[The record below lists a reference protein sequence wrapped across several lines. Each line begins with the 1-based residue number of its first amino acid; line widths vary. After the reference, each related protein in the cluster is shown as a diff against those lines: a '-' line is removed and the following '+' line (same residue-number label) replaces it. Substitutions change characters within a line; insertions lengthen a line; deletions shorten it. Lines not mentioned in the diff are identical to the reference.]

1 MTNSDKPID
10 DIERYLAGDSD
21 LSRLYREARTEQPSS
36 QFEQAILSA
45 AHETAALRGQTR
57 TSMGSRFWAWLD
69 RARVPVATTAS
80 MALVLGVV
88 IGVYREHGMN
98 IPTDLETPVPA
109 AAPATAAPEPEPAED
124 AGSARSRAQVK
135 APPPKMAVEK
145 KIAKKPAASVAE
157 APAVADSD
165 LAKRQEL
172 KDTLS
177 KSSAPGSDL
186 GVPPAAP
193 LAEEARAP
201 MRSKTESSPVTHGTT
216 QSNESA
222 QGIAPEAKAKKDARS
237 LGASLMPPE
246 AWLQKIE
253 SLFEQ
258 KNLNDARR
266 ELQAFK
272 QAYPAYDLPERV
284 KKLDSQ

>member
-21 LSRLYREARTEQPSS
+21 LSRLYREARAEQPSS

-80 MALVLGVV
+80 MVLVLGVV
-88 IGVYREHGMN
+88 IGVYRDHGMN
-98 IPTDLETPVPA
+98 IPTDLETP
-109 AAPATAAPEPEPAED
+109 APTAAAPEPAEV
-124 AGSARSRAQVK
+124 AGSTRSRAQVK
-135 APPPKMAVEK
+135 ASPPKMAVEK
-145 KIAKKPAASVAE
+145 KIAKTPAAPKAQ
-157 APAVADSD
+157 APSVADSD
-165 LAKRQEL
+165 LAKRLEPENN
-172 KDTLS
+172 LS

-186 GVPPAAP
+186 SVPAAAP

>member
-21 LSRLYREARTEQPSS
+21 LSRLYREARAEQPSS

-80 MALVLGVV
+80 MVLVLGVV

-98 IPTDLETPVPA
+98 IPTDLETPAPA
-109 AAPATAAPEPEPAED
+109 AAPATAAPEPAEV
-124 AGSARSRAQVK
+124 AGSTDSRAQVK

-145 KIAKKPAASVAE
+145 KIAKKPAAPVAE

-177 KSSAPGSDL
+177 KSSAPSSEL
-186 GVPPAAP
+186 GVPTAAP